1 MLTSFSSLILFFYF
15 KQQAAATPVFLATV
29 KSKFLKKDPFYYQN
43 FLECDASNEAQDP
56 VLAYRIWEISESI
69 LIDRTSSFD
78 DTLSVGDQFS
88 SYTTSFKTDPENR
101 PPMTSTASI
110 DSAKSFE

>member
-1 MLTSFSSLILFFYF
+1 MFFCL

-29 KSKFLKKDPFYYQN
+29 KSKFLKKDSFYYQN
-43 FLECDASNEAQDP
+43 FSDCDASNEAQDP
-56 VLAYRIWEISESI
+56 VLAYRLWEISESI

-88 SYTTSFKTDPENR
+88 SYTTAYKTETDKR
-101 PPMTSTASI
+101 HPMNTSVSI
-110 DSAKSFE
+110 DSNSSV